1 MDEGSGTVAL
11 PAPTAGE
18 ASGPLDVRILGPVQ
32 VSRGGEVLRLGGTK
46 QLTVL
51 GLLVGA
57 EGRSVSVGAM
67 TEGVWGEDP
76 PRAARSTLQS
86 YVSNLRRA
94 LGEVIVWEGQGY
106 RLDVPRESVDAWRFE
121 DLVGT
126 GRHLVATDPAA
137 AASQLRHA
145 LELWRGQPYA
155 GAAGCAQ
162 LDAEARRLE
171 ELRLDAVADRIDAE
185 LALGRHVELVA
196 ELESLTA
203 AEPLRER
210 FCEQR
215 MLALY
220 RSGRQA
226 DALRVY
232 EQARALL
239 VRELG
244 IEPSPGLRALH
255 RRVLEQDGTLEVDLP
270 DRMPRLA
277 LLLADV
283 EDAPRLWEQDAE
295 AMAAA
300 VERYARILTD
310 AVEGAGGRITTAHA
324 DMMEAAFDDVEQAA
338 TAATVA
344 QRALEVA
351 GWGELGEL
359 RVRMAIDVGEVRE
372 RAGGVEGPV
381 SERLGRLQAAGH
393 GGQVLLSADAQADL
407 AASGTVAT
415 TDLGVVAFRGV
426 SRPERVFQ
434 LSVEG
439 LPTRFP
445 VLRTERP
452 PSPRATP
459 LRTSRGYEL
468 HAQLGEG
475 DFGTVYRAYQTSVG
489 REVAVKV
496 IRPEY
501 ANRPVFVRR
510 FEAEAQFI
518 AQLEHPH
525 IVTLYDYWR
534 DPGGAF
540 LVMPLL
546 SGGSLADA
554 LRRGP
559 WNLGP
564 ALRLLEQVGAALS
577 YAHRNGIVHRDVKP
591 GNVLLDEEGNA
602 YLSDFGIASRV
613 TDDAGGLLTSSLAYL
628 APEELRGEPL
638 TPSSDIFAVG
648 VLVLELLTGVR
659 PAGREL
665 PVLTDVRPDL
675 PAELDEVVAR
685 ATDDDPTRRYDR
697 VEDLLRALR
706 QSAGADM
713 VAVASRQPTPSATP
727 VRNPYKGLRAFQET
741 DAADFYGRDIVV
753 DELLRALAHHRLI
766 GVVGPSGSGKSSVVR
781 AGLVPSLRAGGLPGS
796 RGWLITSMYPGSYP
810 FEELET
816 ALLRVAVDD
825 PGGLLGELRSDDRG
839 LLRVVKRILPRDD
852 SELVL
857 VIDQFEELF
866 SLAHDEAT
874 RRLFLAALEVLI
886 TDERSRVRVV
896 ATLRA
901 DFFDRPLD
909 HPGFGELF
917 KAAIVAIT
925 PPSAESLGL
934 AISRPARS
942 VGLELE
948 PGLVGTIIRDVQ
960 DEPGGL
966 PLLQYALTE
975 LFQQRQDEQLTIAA
989 YQRTGGVVGA
999 LSSRAEE
1006 LYQGLPPGGKA
1017 TARQLFLR
1025 LVTVDEDSDDT
1036 RRRVSQVELEGLDV
1050 DREQLDAV
1058 LQQYAAYRL
1067 LTYDRDPATRVPTVE
1082 VAHEALLR
1090 EWERLRGWIDDQ
1102 RDTLIFHRRL
1112 TASMRDWLDADKDVS
1127 FLLRGGRLEQA
1138 EAWSES
1144 SELVLSGEEEAFL
1157 AASRDLRAEEEE
1169 AAHRR
1174 RQRVIVGLIVALLIV
1189 ALLALVA
1196 LWQRQAAEDEARV
1209 ATARALAASAIAN
1222 LDVDPERSILLALE
1236 AVGETRRVDGT
1247 VLPEAEAALRQA
1259 VSTSRVVSTIPHG
1272 DAAISDDGT
1281 QLATLDA
1288 DGELTIWDPHTGT
1301 AVSRIDGHGDGAWLV
1316 TLSAELGLAVTAQPV
1331 ERFVPFS
1338 VELGLPATTV
1348 ADELWVWDVGTGEV
1362 RHVLSGH
1369 DGRVHDATFSP
1380 DGRWLATTGR
1390 DRTARLWDTG
1400 SGVEQMVLHQP
1411 DAVNVRV
1418 AFSPG
1423 GTRLAAAGFSLT
1435 EDQGVAWVWDLES
1448 QTIETVFAPE
1458 EWLISG
1464 VAFDP
1469 SGSRVATATIGGFLA
1484 IHDAETGAQL
1494 VRSSLHATLT
1504 SVAFDPDGARL
1515 ATGSGDGT
1523 SYLWDATTGSQL
1535 QILPGHT
1542 HGVPGVAFTP
1552 DGTHLVTTSHDHTS
1566 RLWDVSLAGGRDWL
1580 TVPAA
1585 ERIYLGVAF
1594 SPDGTRFAAPA
1605 EPGGVTIWDSET
1617 GEEVITL
1624 TGYDAKLTTVAFS
1637 PDGRFLAA
1645 GSDRTLTPPVWD
1657 VETGELLFTLDGH
1670 ADTVRA
1676 VSFSPDGRRLVTGSG
1691 DGTARVWDARTGEE
1705 LAVLDLGG
1713 VEGSGGAAAVLFSDD
1728 GRFIV
1733 TGGPYGEP
1741 GAWGKVTLWDADTF
1755 EQVRMIDAHPSAVL
1769 GIALGPDGFLATASS
1784 DATAK
1789 LWDLESGEDV
1799 LTLHGH
1805 DATVF
1810 QVAITLDPFLI
1821 ATTSDDGTARVWD
1834 GETGRELLALTPHDG
1849 LVYGVAFDPEG
1860 RLLATGSPDGTVALH
1875 LLPIDEFIDLVEARV
1890 TRSLTDDECRQYLDV
1905 ERCPER

>member
-1 MDEGSGTVAL
+1 MVLGRIGRRRAHGRPTDDGTEMTAQPLVGDG
-11 PAPTAGE
+11 APPGQAE
-18 ASGPLDVRILGPVQ
+18 VRVLGPIQ
-32 VSRGGEVLRLGGTK
+32 VARDGSACALGGPK
-46 QLTVL
+46 QQTVF
-51 GLLVGA
+51 GLLVAA
-57 EGRSVSVGAM
+57 EGRSVSVDALTDGL
-67 TEGVWGEDP
+67 WGERP

-121 DLVGT
+121 DLVGA
-126 GRHLVATDPAA
+126 GRQLVATDPAA

-145 LELWRGQPYA
+145 VELWRGQPYA

-185 LALGRHVELVA
+185 LVQGRHAELVA
-196 ELESLTA
+196 ELESLSA
-203 AEPLRER
+203 SEPLRER

-232 EQARALL
+232 EEARALL

-255 RRVLEQDGTLEVDLP
+255 RRLLEQDAALELDLP
-270 DRMPRLA
+270 RPTRRLA

-283 EDAPRLWEQDAE
+283 EDAPRFWEQDAE
-295 AMAAA
+295 AMAAV

-310 AVEGAGGRITTAHA
+310 AVEGADGRITTAHA
-324 DMMEAAFDDVEQAA
+324 DMIEAAFDDVEQAA
-338 TAATVA
+338 AAATAA
-344 QRALEVA
+344 QRAFEA
-351 GWGELGEL
+351 ISWGELGEL
-359 RVRMAIDVGEVRE
+359 RVRMAIDVGEVRGH
-372 RAGGVEGPV
+372 AGGLEGPV
-381 SERLGRLQAAGH
+381 SQRLSRLQAAGH
-393 GGQVLLSADAQADL
+393 GGQVLLSADAHADL
-407 AASGTVAT
+407 AATGSAAT
-415 TDLGVVAFRGV
+415 TDLGVVTFRGV

-434 LSVEG
+434 LSVDG

-445 VLRTERP
+445 ALRTERS

-475 DFGTVYRAYQTSVG
+475 DFGAVYRAYQTSVG

-510 FEAEAQFI
+510 FEAEAQFV

-534 DPGGAF
+534 DPDGAF

-564 ALRLLEQVGAALS
+564 ALRLLEQVGSALS

-613 TDDAGGLLTSSLAYL
+613 TDEVGGLLTSSLAYL

-638 TPSSDIFAVG
+638 TPTSDIFALG

-659 PAGREL
+659 PAGRDL

-675 PAELDEVVAR
+675 PAELDEVVAK
-685 ATDDDPTRRYDR
+685 ATDDDPARRYDR

-713 VAVASRQPTPSATP
+713 VAVASPQPATPATP

-741 DAADFYGRDIVV
+741 DAADFYGRDTVV
-753 DELLRALAHHRLI
+753 DELLQALAHHRLI

-781 AGLVPSLRAGGLPGS
+781 AGLVPALRAGGLPGS
-796 RGWLITSMYPGSYP
+796 RGWLISSMYPGSYP

-825 PGGLLGELRSDDRG
+825 LGGLLGELHSDERG

-917 KAAIVAIT
+917 KTAIVPIT

-934 AISRPARS
+934 ATSRPARS

-975 LFQQRQDEQLTIAA
+975 LFQQREDDQLTIAA

-1006 LYQGLPPGGKA
+1006 LYQGLSPGGQA

-1025 LVTVDEDSDDT
+1025 LVTVDEETDDT

-1067 LTYDRDPATRVPTVE
+1067 VTYDRDPATRVPTVE

-1090 EWERLRGWIDDQ
+1090 EWDRLRGWIDDQ
-1102 RDTLIFHRRL
+1102 RDALIFHRRL
-1112 TASMRDWLDADKDVS
+1112 TASMRDWLDAGKDAS

-1144 SELVLSGEEEAFL
+1144 SELVLSAEEEAFL
-1157 AASRDLRAEEEE
+1157 AASRDLRAEEE
-1169 AAHRR
+1169 AAARR
-1174 RQRVIVGLIVALLIV
+1174 RRRRVTVGLIAALVIV

-1196 LWQRQAAEDEARV
+1196 LQQRQVAETEARV
-1209 ATARALAASAIAN
+1209 ATARALAASALAN

-1236 AVGETRRVDGT
+1236 AVEATRRVDGT
-1247 VLPEAEAALRQA
+1247 VLPETEAALRQA

-1272 DAAISDDGT
+1272 EAAISDDGT
-1281 QLATLDA
+1281 QLATLGP
-1288 DGELTIWDPHTGT
+1288 DGALTIWDPHTGT
-1301 AVSRIDGHGDGAWLV
+1301 ALTRFPGQGDGEWIV
-1316 TLSAELGLAVTAQPV
+1316 TL
-1331 ERFVPFS
+1331 S
-1338 VELGLPATTV
+1338 VELGLLVTAASEEV
-1348 ADELWVWDVGTGEV
+1348 RVWDVTTGDV
-1362 RHVLSGH
+1362 RHVLRGH
-1369 DGRVHDATFSP
+1369 EGTIHHAAFSP
-1380 DGRWLATTGR
+1380 DGRRLATTGR
-1390 DRTARLWDTG
+1390 DSSVRLWDTN
-1400 SGVEQMVLHQP
+1400 SGVEELVLRHEE
-1411 DAVNVRV
+1411 AVNVRV
-1418 AFSPG
+1418 AFNPD
-1423 GTRLAAAGFSLT
+1423 GTRLAAAGFSPT
-1435 EDQGVAWVWDLES
+1435 EAEGVAWVWDLVTE
-1448 QTIETVFAPE
+1448 TISTVFAPE
-1458 EWLISG
+1458 EWLVAG

-1469 SGSRVATATIGGFLA
+1469 SGSRVATATIGGFLV
-1484 IHDAETGAQL
+1484 IHDAETGTQL
-1494 VRSSLHATLT
+1494 VRSSLPTSLT
-1504 SVAFDPDGARL
+1504 SVAFDEDGTRV
-1515 ATGSGDGT
+1515 ATGGGDGT
-1523 SYLWDATTGSQL
+1523 SYLWDAATGSQL
-1535 QILPGHT
+1535 QTLSGHT
-1542 HGVPGVAFTP
+1542 HGVSRLAFTA
-1552 DGTHLVTTSHDHTS
+1552 DGTYLITTSFDGIS
-1566 RLWDVSLAGGRDWL
+1566 RLWDVSAARDPNWL
-1580 TVPAA
+1580 TVPGA
-1585 ERIYLGVAF
+1585 ERIYVGVAF

-1605 EPGGVTIWDSET
+1605 EPAGVTIWDSET

-1637 PDGRFLAA
+1637 PDGHLLAA
-1645 GSDRTLTPPVWD
+1645 GSDQTLTPPVWD

-1670 ADTVRA
+1670 TDTVRA
-1676 VSFSPDGRRLVTGSG
+1676 VAFSPGGRRLVTGG
-1691 DGTARVWDARTGEE
+1691 WDGTARVWDAQTGDE
-1705 LAVLDLGG
+1705 LVALEVGG
-1713 VEGSGGAAAVLFSDD
+1713 RGDGDGAAAVLFSED
-1728 GRFIV
+1728 GRLIV
-1733 TGGPYGEP
+1733 TGGLHGDSS
-1741 GAWGKVTLWDADTF
+1741 AWGEVTLWDADTF
-1755 EQVRMIDAHPSAVL
+1755 EQLRMFDAHPNAVL
-1769 GIALGPDGFLATASS
+1769 GIALGPDGLLATAGV

-1789 LWDLESGEDV
+1789 LWDLPSGEER
-1799 LTLHGH
+1799 LTLRGH
-1805 DATVF
+1805 DAPVR
-1810 QVAITLDPFLI
+1810 QVAISPDGSRI
-1821 ATTSDDGTARVWD
+1821 ATASDDGTARLWD
-1834 GETGRELLALTPHDG
+1834 ATSGRELLVLTPHDG
-1849 LVYGVAFDPEG
+1849 LVYGVAFSPDD
-1860 RLLATGSPDGTVALH
+1860 RLLATAGPDGTVALH
-1875 LLPIDEFIDLVEARV
+1875 LLPIDEFIVLARDRV
-1890 TRSLTDDECRQYLDV
+1890 TRDLTDDECRQYLDV